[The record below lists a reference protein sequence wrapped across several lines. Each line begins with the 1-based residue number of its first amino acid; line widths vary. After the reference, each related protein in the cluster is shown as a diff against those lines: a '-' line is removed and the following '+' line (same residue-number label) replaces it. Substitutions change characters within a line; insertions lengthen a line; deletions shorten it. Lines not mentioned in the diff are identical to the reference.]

1 MLYKNTEHYLDYLLY
16 ERNFSS
22 HTIRAYKRDL
32 LDFDLF
38 ISKNRKKDVNH
49 ILKKDIHQYLY
60 YLSVK
65 NLNKTS
71 IARKLASLKSFFN
84 FLLREGIIKNNFV
97 KNIPSP
103 KLDKRLPVFLNND
116 QISLLLNLPMSKDIT
131 NERNMLILEIF
142 YSTGVRISELVKI
155 KLDHIN
161 MRKNTIIVLG
171 KGNKQRL
178 VILGNFAKERLK
190 NYISIREK
198 KNSYLFEPLRKS
210 SSKHISERYVF
221 NIVKSYVKKITQNE
235 KISPHS
241 LRHTFAT
248 HLINNGANL
257 LSVKELLGHS
267 SLSSTQIYTHINID
281 KMKKTFRKAHPHA
294 K

>member
-1 MLYKNTEHYLDYLLY
+1 M
-16 ERNFSS
+16 
-22 HTIRAYKRDL
+22 
-32 LDFDLF
+32 
-38 ISKNRKKDVNH
+38 
-49 ILKKDIHQYLY
+49 
-60 YLSVK
+60 
-65 NLNKTS
+65 
-71 IARKLASLKSFFN
+71 
-84 FLLREGIIKNNFV
+84 
-97 KNIPSP
+97 
-103 KLDKRLPVFLNND
+103 DKRLPVFLNND
-116 QISLLLNLPMSKDIT
+116 QISLLLNLPMSKNIT

-161 MRKNTIIVLG
+161 MRKNTIRVLG

-178 VILGNFAKERLK
+178 VILGNFAKERLE

-248 HLINNGANL
+248 HLINNGADL